1 MKGVFVVALVP
12 MKDLLDEAE
21 KKGIAVGAFSVGNM
35 EMVMGAV
42 RAAEELNTSI
52 ILQIAEVR
60 LPNSPLELMG
70 PMMIA
75 AAENANVD
83 IAVHLDHG
91 LKTETVL
98 KALEIGFSSVMF
110 DGSLLPLEKNID
122 TVKNI
127 VNLASDYDATV
138 EAELGVVGGNEG
150 EGKKHEILCTNPDD
164 AKRFCDETGVDALA
178 VAIGNAHGNY
188 PVSPELRFDV
198 LEQIYQKVRTPL
210 VLHGGTGISDE
221 QFQRAITLGVRKIN
235 IATASFDHLAQYAK
249 SYCDNKQGK
258 PNYFELSAC
267 ESEGV
272 YQNVMRHI
280 KVFNM
285 E

>member
-1 MKGVFVVALVP
+1 MKE
-12 MKDLLDEAE
+12 LLARAD

-42 RAAEELNTSI
+42 RAAEELNTPI

-70 PMMIA
+70 PLMIA
-75 AAENANVD
+75 AAENADVD

-91 LKTETVL
+91 LHIGTVE
-98 KALEIGFSSVMF
+98 KALDLGFTSVMF
-110 DGSLLPLEKNID
+110 DGSLLSLQDNIE
-122 TVKNI
+122 TVKN
-127 VNLASDYDATV
+127 VVSMAQDYDATV

-150 EGKKHEILCTNPDD
+150 EGKKHEILCTNPAD

-188 PVSPELRFDV
+188 TVLPELRFDV
-198 LEQIYQKVRTPL
+198 LEKINNTVDTPL
-210 VLHGGTGISDE
+210 VLHGGTGITAE
-221 QFQRAITLGVRKIN
+221 MFQKAIKLGVRKIN
-235 IATASFDHLAQYAK
+235 IATASFDNLAAYAK
-249 SYCDNKQGK
+249 AYCDNKQGK

-267 ESEGV
+267 ECEGV
-272 YQNVMRHI
+272 YENVSRHI
-280 KVFNM
+280 KIFNM
-285 E
+285 K

>member
-1 MKGVFVVALVP
+1 MALSA
-12 MKDLLDEAE
+12 MKDLLSEAE
-21 KKGIAVGAFSVGNM
+21 KKGIATGAFSVGNM

-42 RAAEELNTSI
+42 KAAEELNTPI

-60 LPNSPLELMG
+60 LKNSPLELMG

-75 AAENANVD
+75 AAEQASVD

-91 LKTETVL
+91 LHIETVE
-98 KALEIGFSSVMF
+98 KALDLGFTSVML
-110 DGSLLPLEKNID
+110 DASLLPFNENIE
-122 TVKNI
+122 TVKK
-127 VNLASDYDATV
+127 VVEAARDFDATV

-150 EGKKHEILCTNPDD
+150 EGAKHEILCTDPED
-164 AKRFCDETGVDALA
+164 AKRFCEETGIDALA

-198 LEQIYQKVRTPL
+198 LEKIHKTVNTPL

-221 QFQRAITLGVRKIN
+221 QFQKAISLGVRKIN
-235 IATASFDHLAQYAK
+235 IATASFDSLASYAK
-249 SYCDNKQGK
+249 AYCDNKEGK

-267 ESEGV
+267 EAEGV
-272 YQNVMRHI
+272 YQNVLRHI